1 MPSDMPAGADT
12 PPIDE
17 LSSAEASLT
26 ELQKVVHPIG
36 ADDLGKQT
44 ACREYDVA
52 SLTDHLMK
60 SITTIGNASGADMPA
75 RDSSDSVERQII
87 MAARPCMD
95 AWRRRGIE
103 GAVKVGAGEVPAK
116 VLVGILSLEF
126 LVHAWDYA
134 QATGQAME
142 PTPELSE
149 YVLELARRTITPDGR
164 SNVGFDMP
172 VDVPDDAPAF
182 DRLLAFTGRRPG
194 YARSG

>member
-1 MPSDMPAGADT
+1 
-12 PPIDE
+12 
-17 LSSAEASLT
+17 
-26 ELQKVVHPIG
+26 
-36 ADDLGKQT
+36 
-44 ACREYDVA
+44 
-52 SLTDHLMK
+52 MK